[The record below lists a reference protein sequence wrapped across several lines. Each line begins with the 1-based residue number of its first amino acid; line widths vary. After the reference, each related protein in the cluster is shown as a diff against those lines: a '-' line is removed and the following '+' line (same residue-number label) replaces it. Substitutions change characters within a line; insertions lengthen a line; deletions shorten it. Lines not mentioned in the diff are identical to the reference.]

1 MNFQRRR
8 LSLRV
13 KPGKVSK
20 QVDSFEIGTYLE
32 TQRATVD
39 SHLDR
44 FLPPEDE
51 YPEVIH
57 RAMRYS
63 VFAGGKR
70 VRPIL
75 ALAASE
81 AVGGDFERTVR
92 LACALELIHTYS
104 LIHDDLPAMDD
115 DDHRRGR
122 LTCHKVFGEGIA
134 ILAGNGLMAHA
145 FQLLTE
151 IPGDVGFS
159 ATKIEVL
166 NGLCRAIGTQC
177 GVIAGQ
183 VVDLVTEGKPFS
195 AKELE
200 YIHSSKTGALIEA
213 SVFCSAVL
221 ARADEKYLQCLKT
234 FGLKVGLAFQ
244 IVDDILDMEGSREE
258 LGKTPGKDMVEQK
271 ATYPALYGV
280 QKSREAVH
288 SLVEEAIAAIECLG
302 DKGVALRELARF
314 ISIRRF

>member
-13 KPGKVSK
+13 KPGKVIK
-20 QVDSFEIGTYLE
+20 QVASFETGTYLE
-32 TQRATVD
+32 MQRATVD
-39 SHLDR
+39 SHLDK

-75 ALAASE
+75 ALAASA

-134 ILAGNGLMAHA
+134 IL
-145 FQLLTE
+145 E
-151 IPGDVGFS
+151 
-159 ATKIEVL
+159 
-166 NGLCRAIGTQC
+166 
-177 GVIAGQ
+177 
-183 VVDLVTEGKPFS
+183 
-195 AKELE
+195 
-200 YIHSSKTGALIEA
+200 
-213 SVFCSAVL
+213 
-221 ARADEKYLQCLKT
+221 
-234 FGLKVGLAFQ
+234 
-244 IVDDILDMEGSREE
+244 
-258 LGKTPGKDMVEQK
+258 
-271 ATYPALYGV
+271 
-280 QKSREAVH
+280 
-288 SLVEEAIAAIECLG
+288 
-302 DKGVALRELARF
+302 
-314 ISIRRF
+314 

>member
-1 MNFQRRR
+1 M
-8 LSLRV
+8 
-13 KPGKVSK
+13 G
-20 QVDSFEIGTYLE
+20 SFEFDAYLE
-32 TQRATVD
+32 SQRKVVD
-39 SHLDR
+39 SHLDK
-44 FLPPEDE
+44 FLPPEEE

-70 VRPIL
+70 IRPIL

-81 AVGGDFERTVR
+81 AVGGQFEKSVR

-115 DDHRRGR
+115 DDHRRGL

-151 IPGDVGFS
+151 IPGGEGFS
-159 ATKIEVL
+159 DTKIKVL
-166 NGLCRAIGTQC
+166 NGLCRAIGTQH

-195 AKELE
+195 AGELE

-213 SVFCSAVL
+213 SVYCSALL
-221 ARADEKYLQCLKT
+221 AEADELYLECLRT
-234 FGLKVGLAFQ
+234 FGLKAGLAYQ
-244 IVDDILDMEGSREE
+244 IVDDVLDMEGSREE
-258 LGKTPGKDMVEQK
+258 LGKTPGKDISGQK
-271 ATYPALYGV
+271 ATYPALYGL
-280 QKSREAVH
+280 QESRHTARR
-288 SLVEEAIAAIECLG
+288 LVEEAIDAIRCLG
-302 DKGVALRELARF
+302 EKGAALRELARF

>member
-1 MNFQRRR
+1 MA
-8 LSLRV
+8 
-13 KPGKVSK
+13 P
-20 QVDSFEIGTYLE
+20 FEINAFLK
-32 TQRATVD
+32 TQRAIVD

-44 FLPPEDE
+44 FLPTEDE

-57 RAMRYS
+57 KAMRYS

-70 VRPIL
+70 IRPIL
-75 ALAASE
+75 ALAAGE
-81 AVGGDFERTVR
+81 AVGGEFDRTVY

-122 LTCHKVFGEGIA
+122 LTCHKVYGEGIA

-151 IPGDVGFS
+151 IPGGTDVS
-159 ATKIEVL
+159 STKIEVL
-166 NGLCRAIGTQC
+166 NELCRAIGTQR

-221 ARADEKYLQCLKT
+221 AKAEDQYLKCLRS
-234 FGLKVGLAFQ
+234 FGMKVGLAFQ
-244 IVDDILDMEGSREE
+244 IVDDILDMEGSQEE
-258 LGKTPGKDMVEQK
+258 LGKTPGKDIVEQK

-280 QKSREAVH
+280 QKSREAAH
-288 SLVEEAIAAIECLG
+288 SLIEEAIAAIECLG
-302 DKGVALRELARF
+302 DKGTALRELAHF